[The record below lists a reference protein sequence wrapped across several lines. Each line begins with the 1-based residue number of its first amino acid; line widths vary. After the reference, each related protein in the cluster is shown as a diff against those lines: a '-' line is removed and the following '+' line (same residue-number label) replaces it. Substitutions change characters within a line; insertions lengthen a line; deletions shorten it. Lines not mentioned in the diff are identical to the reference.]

1 MFRNLDACA
10 DTHRART
17 GNHMT
22 IETEDDIVALKRI
35 GRIVSYVLHKM
46 LDAAEPGM
54 TTRELDALGE
64 QLLERHEARSAPRL
78 TYDFPGATCISINE
92 EAAHGIPGERVI
104 RPGDVLNVDVS
115 AELQGY
121 FADTGGTRI
130 VPPTNPQK
138 TRLCHAART
147 ALEQAMKR
155 ARAGQPINGIGA
167 AIQRTAKTYGFRII
181 ENLGSH
187 GVGRALHE
195 APEHI
200 PGYFDPTDRRILR
213 NGMVI
218 TIEPFLSTKSRV
230 VTESPD
236 GWTLVGANGNLSAQY
251 EHTMIITRGE
261 PLVVT
266 RH

>member
-1 MFRNLDACA
+1 
-10 DTHRART
+10 
-17 GNHMT
+17 MT
-22 IETEDDIVALKRI
+22 IETQADVEGLQRIGKIVAF
-35 GRIVSYVLHKM
+35 VLHEM
-46 LDAAEPGM
+46 LEAAEPGM

-64 QLLERHEARSAPRL
+64 QLLARNGARSAPRL

-92 EAAHGIPGERVI
+92 EAAHGIPGSRVI
-104 RPGDVLNVDVS
+104 RGGDVLNVDVS
-115 AELQGY
+115 AELDGY

-130 VPPTNPQK
+130 VPPGNAQK
-138 TRLCHAART
+138 TRLCHATRT
-147 ALEQAMKR
+147 ALAQAMKQ

-167 AIQRTAKTYGFRII
+167 AIERTARSYGFKVI

-200 PGYFDPTDRRILR
+200 PGYFDPSDRRVLEE
-213 NGMVI
+213 GMVI

-230 VTESPD
+230 VTEAAD
-236 GWTLVGANGNLSAQY
+236 GWTLVGARGNLSAQY

-261 PLVVT
+261 PIVLT
-266 RH
+266 LH